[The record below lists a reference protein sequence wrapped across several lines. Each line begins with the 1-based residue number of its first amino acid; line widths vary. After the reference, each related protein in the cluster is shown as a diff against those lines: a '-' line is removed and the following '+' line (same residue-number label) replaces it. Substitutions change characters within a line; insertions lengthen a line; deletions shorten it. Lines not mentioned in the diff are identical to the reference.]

1 MWWSIENSKY
11 IAYLCI
17 YIGRYIL
24 RCHNSTEIS
33 PEKYAKSRL
42 RRLQQLNKCT
52 LPVWWLWNSKRI
64 TILIHIHIHMC
75 KLFPHALHSF
85 ILYSICCYLPSD
97 FIETFYTLRFILEAC
112 GKLQATTTKWLTA
125 FWKRCTFFMQRSI
138 YIGHTYTYNLE
149 TFYGIFSHSVSFML
163 LLLHLLNTLGGSLFA
178 KFFEYM
184 YIYIFF

>member
-1 MWWSIENSKY
+1 MSNEKNVCPLIYMFICWSILT
-11 IAYLCI
+11 LCLI
-17 YIGRYIL
+17 YRFL
-24 RCHNSTEIS
+24 
-33 PEKYAKSRL
+33 
-42 RRLQQLNKCT
+42 LNCET
-52 LPVWWLWNSKRI
+52 Y
-64 TILIHIHIHMC
+64 IHIHMC

-138 YIGHTYTYNLE
+138 YIEHTYTYNLE